1 MRERTE
7 SEKLFY
13 SLVPGSDWSD
23 DDVDAYD
30 HIDIITPEYTV
41 DVKGIKKLNR
51 WDGSFSPDIHWI
63 EFQNVRGAKGWIY
76 GKANYIAFQIPNE
89 FILIDRELLLNWCRK
104 VIVDRKPKRT
114 KELYK
119 LYNREGRLDIISLVL
134 TEDLLKLP
142 HKKIKYAN

>member
-1 MRERTE
+1 MRTRTE

-13 SLVPGSDWSD
+13 SLVEGCDWSTD
-23 DDVDAYD
+23 ESDMYD

-41 DVKGIKKLNR
+41 DVKGIKKFNR
-51 WDGSFSPDIHWI
+51 YDNSFSPDIHWI
-63 EFQNVRGAKGWIY
+63 EFQNVRGNKGWIY
-76 GKANYIAFQIPNE
+76 GKADYIAFQIPNE

-104 VIVDRKPKRT
+104 VIVDKKPKRK

-119 LYNREGRLDIISLVL
+119 LYNREGRQDIISLVL

-142 HKKIKYAN
+142 HKKIKYGK